1 MNFLE
6 RFAIYWNDYKFLAA
20 TLGLVLWVFLVRY
33 VVQHFQEMMMRFTH
47 RPGSAANEAFTHT
60 ASIPAGIALFLVGIW
75 LFSEISGMGSPALVW
90 VREGTVFGLL
100 LLVTFFVFRFTDEMV
115 HLQTDQYNKSSSLI
129 HMAGWIT
136 KGAALTLFV
145 LIVLELAGIP
155 TTSVMIVLAILLFVL
170 GAYVFLT
177 TQAKN
182 KTANTGNVESQLNMS
197 GDGGGI
203 EKELATGAQIKLEN
217 GPEGTILEVG
227 WQSTRIQNQEGGLLI
242 VPNARVHQSL
252 VRVTRVAPTPTEEK
266 VPAAWN

>member
-170 GAYVFLT
+170 GLASKEIL
-177 TQAKN
+177 
-182 KTANTGNVESQLNMS
+182 ANILS
-197 GDGGGI
+197 GYLLKF